1 MTCDES
7 YAFMIKHPTQKMSD
21 AKSGWMQVIRTMT
34 LLIVLHRCF
43 QYQELNA
50 FDTDS
55 ETFDVDSECWSCSYV
70 CTVQVEYIGSTEN
83 RRLAFWLTFLWCLL
97 NWLSENTAHFKSMV
111 FLRTRFATD
120 FFLPLIYF
128 ILVIFISISLYYSCL
143 NITRDATCEN
153 QFAMKIHVKQTI
165 LSSLSF

>member
-83 RRLAFWLTFLWCLL
+83 RKLTLDLSFFDVCLTDCQRIQHIAKAWC
-97 NWLSENTAHFKSMV
+97 SFEIV
-111 FLRTRFATD
+111 
-120 FFLPLIYF
+120 FFLPHIYF